1 MQNQPVIN
9 QQPGYAPQQ
18 ANPVQQFQMQ
28 PTITTQPGAFVQ
40 PAPGAVWMPLPPAI
54 QGVPT
59 GLEYL
64 TYLDMIMVHQIK
76 ELIEIVTDW
85 ETKNKYV
92 LKNANGEQCYYAFE
106 ESGCCERQ
114 CCGPNR
120 GFVMHVVDNFKR
132 EVLTIKREFKCCGGG
147 CYGCFACVGCCQQEC
162 VVETPSMGVLG
173 IIRQRCGFM
182 SSNYDVCDGDG
193 NVIFQI
199 DGPCC
204 CMLCG
209 CQDKEFPIK
218 TANNGTVVG
227 AITKKWGGCFRE
239 AFTDADT
246 FAVNFPGDLDVK
258 LKGVLLG
265 ATFLIDFMEFEQQS
279 QNRNNGGVTVDC

>member
-1 MQNQPVIN
+1 MHNNVIS
-9 QQPGYAPQQ
+9 QQPGYAAPY
-18 ANPVQQFQMQ
+18 QFQAAPQ
-28 PTITTQPGAFVQ
+28 AITTQPGTMVQ
-40 PAPGAVWMPLPPAI
+40 AAPGSVWMPLPPPMH
-54 QGVPT
+54 GVPT

-64 TYLDMIMVHQIK
+64 TYLDTVMVYQIK
-76 ELIEIVTDW
+76 ELFEIITDW

-120 GFVMHVVDNFKR
+120 GFVMHLVDNFKR

-147 CYGCFACVGCCQQEC
+147 CYGCLACCGLCQQEC

-173 IIRQRCGFM
+173 SIRQRCGFM
-182 SSNYDVCDGDG
+182 SSNFDILDADG

-204 CMLCG
+204 CALIG
-209 CQDKEFPIK
+209 CSDKEFP
-218 TANNGTVVG
+218 VG
-227 AITKKWGGCFRE
+227 
-239 AFTDADT
+239 
-246 FAVNFPGDLDVK
+246 
-258 LKGVLLG
+258 
-265 ATFLIDFMEFEQQS
+265 
-279 QNRNNGGVTVDC
+279 